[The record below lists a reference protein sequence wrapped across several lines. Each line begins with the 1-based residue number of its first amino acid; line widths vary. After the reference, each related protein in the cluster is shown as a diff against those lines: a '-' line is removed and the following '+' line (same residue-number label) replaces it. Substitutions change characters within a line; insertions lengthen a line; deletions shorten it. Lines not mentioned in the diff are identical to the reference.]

1 MVAAG
6 IFQMP
11 DGMQATALGALRG
24 IKDVNIPTIV
34 AFVAYWVIAVPLCY
48 FLGVYLE
55 QGPIGVWMGLT
66 VGLVLA
72 SIALYWRFRHK
83 TLRMH

>member
-1 MVAAG
+1 
-6 IFQMP
+6 
-11 DGMQATALGALRG
+11 
-24 IKDVNIPTIV
+24 
-34 AFVAYWVIAVPLCY
+34 LCY

-55 QGPIGVWMGLT
+55 KGPIGVWMGLT